1 MNTEGH
7 LLKIKQHVEH
17 EWNAACAAD
26 AGTTVSVKKLQL
38 IHKLTAS
45 DTSKTAKIRKR

>member
-1 MNTEGH
+1 MTNSMNTEGH

-26 AGTTVSVKKLQL
+26 AGTTVSVKK
-38 IHKLTAS
+38 TAVH
-45 DTSKTAKIRKR
+45 TQVNGE